1 MARQAAKRVADEPA
15 FILHTRAYRETSA
28 LLECIT
34 SAHGRIG
41 LVVRGLRRE
50 RSRFPRGL
58 LQPLQPLMISWA
70 GQGELVTLTGAEAAS
85 APLTLSGER
94 LYSAM
99 YLNELV
105 LRLTPRGDP
114 QGNLFDLYRLC
125 LQRLA
130 DGESEGWS
138 LRRFERDLLEQIGY
152 ALVLD
157 TEADL
162 TTPIIGKNEYVF
174 VPDEGPSRWIGQQ
187 GALRVRGD
195 ALLAMARDTEPAAAD
210 ADSLRRLMRVLLR
223 HQLGGADLNAWSM
236 TRMAKST

>member
-1 MARQAAKRVADEPA
+1 MRVEAEPA
-15 FILHTRAYRETSA
+15 FILHARAYRETSA

-34 SAHGRIG
+34 PAHGRIG
-41 LVVRGLRRE
+41 LVARGMRRE

-58 LQPLQPLMISWA
+58 MQPLQPLLLSWV

-105 LRLTPRGDP
+105 LRITPRGDP

-130 DGESEGWS
+130 DGEGEAWT

-157 TEADL
+157 TESDL
-162 TTPIIGKNEYVF
+162 STPILGDVDYVF
-174 VPDEGPSRWIGQQ
+174 VPDEGPRPWTGQD
-187 GALRVRGD
+187 GALRVRGA
-195 ALLAMARDTEPAAAD
+195 ALLALVHDIEPEKAD
-210 ADSLRRLMRVLLR
+210 AEPLRRLMRVLLR
-223 HQLGGADLNAWSM
+223 HQLGGAELNAWSM
-236 TRMAKST
+236 TRMSTRP

>member
-1 MARQAAKRVADEPA
+1 MRVEAEPA
-15 FILHTRAYRETSA
+15 FILHARAYRETSA

-34 SAHGRIG
+34 PAHGRIG
-41 LVVRGLRRE
+41 LVARGLRRE
-50 RSRFPRGL
+50 KSRFPRGL
-58 LQPLQPLMISWA
+58 LQPLQPLLISWA
-70 GQGELVTLTGAEAAS
+70 GHGELVTLTGAEAAS
-85 APLTLSGER
+85 APLTLAGER

-105 LRLTPRGDP
+105 LRLTLRGDA
-114 QGNLFDLYRLC
+114 QGTLFDLYRLC

-130 DGESEGWS
+130 DGESEGWT

-162 TTPIIGKNEYVF
+162 ATPVVAAHQYVF
-174 VPDEGPSRWIGQQ
+174 VPDEGPYPWNGQD

-195 ALLAMARDTEPAAAD
+195 ALLALAQDREPDPAD
-210 ADSLRRLMRVLLR
+210 AESLRRLMRVLLR
-223 HQLGGADLNAWSM
+223 HQLGGAELNAWSM
-236 TRMAKST
+236 TRMTPRS